1 MKSVFVGV
9 ATVHR
14 QHPDMEQAPQ
24 GAKGVALIPDD
35 AEVVGILTAENV
47 VVWVQQVPHPNGTT
61 WMHK

>member
-1 MKSVFVGV
+1 
-9 ATVHR
+9 
-14 QHPDMEQAPQ
+14 MEQAPQ